1 MTKRVQLLVVLVI
14 FLCGRNGLPVAT
26 ASECRRLSPCRC
38 EFDDD
43 GRGYDLSQVVEKSDH
58 YLETVDPANGDHYYF
73 SPCVDVKLMPQN
85 ATSGNDCVQGDGYAL
100 CRYNNGSYTKLGTI
114 RDSSFR
120 SSENDHQYLVFK
132 QNNTVTTFQLICT
145 MHSDKSYIF
154 IQSQLL
160 GALDSTNET
169 NLLLFSPYACPITI
183 EQVSHT
189 GFGKVLLILLFV
201 GTFTYFTIGSIVRF
215 AYLGARGIEVIP
227 NLRFWKD
234 LPGLVRDGARFL
246 QNGCRVEPGGGG
258 NRAPDPD
265 SYDAI

>member
-1 MTKRVQLLVVLVI
+1 MTKRVLLVVLVI
-14 FLCGRNGLPVAT
+14 FLARDGFLPVAT
-26 ASECRRLSPCRC
+26 ASECRRLNPCRC

-58 YLETVDPANGDHYYF
+58 YLETTDPASGDHYLF
-73 SPCVDVKLMPQN
+73 SPCVDVKLLPQN
-85 ATSGNDCVQGDGYAL
+85 ATSDNDCTRGDGYAL
-100 CRYNNGSYTKLGTI
+100 CRYNNGTFVKLGTI

-132 QNNTVTTFQLICT
+132 ENNTITTFQLICT
-145 MHSDKSYIF
+145 KYSDKSYIF
-154 IQSQLL
+154 IQSGVQL
-160 GALDSTNET
+160 AQQDATNET
-169 NLLLFSPYACPITI
+169 NLLLFSPFACPITI

-215 AYLGARGIEVIP
+215 MYLGARGIEVIP

-234 LPGLVRDGARFL
+234 LPSLVRDGARFL
-246 QNGCRVEPGGGG
+246 QNGCRVE
-258 NRAPDPD
+258 RAAPDPD